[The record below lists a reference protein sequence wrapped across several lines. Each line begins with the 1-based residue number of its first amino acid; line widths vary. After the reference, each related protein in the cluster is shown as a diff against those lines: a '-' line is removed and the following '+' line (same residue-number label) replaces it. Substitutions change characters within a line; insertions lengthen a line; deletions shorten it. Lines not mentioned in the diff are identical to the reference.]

1 MNKKILKIVL
11 NVILI
16 IILVFLVLLLLL
28 PIVGINNKVVVSGSM
43 EPNIHVGSLIY
54 IKQVNFN
61 NLNVG
66 DVITYSLGD
75 TTITHRIISIDY
87 DSLTC
92 ITKGDAN
99 ESIDL
104 SAVSS
109 SQIVGKVFLTIPILG
124 YIVYFIKQNLVLII
138 GLIITIVL
146 IIVLIKLIKNY
157 KKENLRR

>member
-1 MNKKILKIVL
+1 
-11 NVILI
+11 
-16 IILVFLVLLLLL
+16 
-28 PIVGINNKVVVSGSM
+28 M

-54 IKQVNFN
+54 IKTVNFD
-61 NLNVG
+61 NLKVG

-75 TTITHRIISIDY
+75 STITHRIISIDY

-109 SQIVGKVFLTIPILG
+109 SQIVGKVFIIIPLLG
-124 YIVYFIKQNLVLII
+124 YVVYFIKQNLVLII
-138 GLIITIVL
+138 GITITIAL

-157 KKENLRR
+157 KKED

>member
-1 MNKKILKIVL
+1 MNKKILKIIL
-11 NVILI
+11 NVILV
-16 IILVFLVLLLLL
+16 IILVFLICLLLL
-28 PIVGINNKVVVSGSM
+28 PIFGINNKVVVSGSM

-54 IKQVNFN
+54 IRNVNFD
-61 NLNVG
+61 NLKVG

-75 TTITHRIISIDY
+75 STITHRIISIDY

-104 SAVSS
+104 SAVTS
-109 SQIVGKVFLTIPILG
+109 SQIVGKVFIIIPLLG
-124 YIVYFIKQNLVLII
+124 YVVYFIKQNLVLII
-138 GLIITIVL
+138 GIAITIVL

-157 KKENLRR
+157 KKED

>member
-1 MNKKILKIVL
+1 MNKKILKIIL
-11 NVILI
+11 NVILV
-16 IILVFLVLLLLL
+16 IILVFLICLLLL
-28 PIVGINNKVVVSGSM
+28 PIFGINNKVVVSGSM

-54 IKQVNFN
+54 IKTVSFD
-61 NLNVG
+61 NLKVG

-75 TTITHRIISIDY
+75 STITHRIISIDY

-92 ITKGDAN
+92 VTKGDAN

-109 SQIVGKVFLTIPILG
+109 SQIVGKVFIIIPLLG
-124 YIVYFIKQNLVLII
+124 YVVYFIKQNLVLII
-138 GLIITIVL
+138 GIVITIAL

-157 KKENLRR
+157 KKED

>member
-1 MNKKILKIVL
+1 MNKKILKIIL
-11 NVILI
+11 NIILV
-16 IILVFLVLLLLL
+16 IILVFLICLLLL
-28 PIVGINNKVVVSGSM
+28 PIFGINNKVVVSGSM

-54 IKQVNFN
+54 IKTVNFD
-61 NLNVG
+61 NLKVG

-75 TTITHRIISIDY
+75 STITHRIISIDY

-104 SAVSS
+104 SAVTS
-109 SQIVGKVFLTIPILG
+109 SQIVGKVFIIIPLLG
-124 YIVYFIKQNLVLII
+124 YVVYFIKQNLILII
-138 GLIITIVL
+138 GIVITIAL

-157 KKENLRR
+157 KKED